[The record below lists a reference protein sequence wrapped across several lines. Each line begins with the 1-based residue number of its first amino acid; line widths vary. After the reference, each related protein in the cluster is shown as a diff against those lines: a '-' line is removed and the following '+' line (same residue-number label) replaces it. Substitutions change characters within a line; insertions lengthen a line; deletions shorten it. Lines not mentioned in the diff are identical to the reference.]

1 MGIQSSE
8 NSLRNFKLGLLVK
21 DPPGPPQF
29 INLVDDLGN
38 PLVDDEGRNL
48 VVPS

>member
-1 MGIQSSE
+1 MGLQSVD
-8 NSLRNFKLGLLVK
+8 NSLRNWRLGLFDVP
-21 DPPGPPQF
+21 DPDLPVF

-48 VVPS
+48 VVPN